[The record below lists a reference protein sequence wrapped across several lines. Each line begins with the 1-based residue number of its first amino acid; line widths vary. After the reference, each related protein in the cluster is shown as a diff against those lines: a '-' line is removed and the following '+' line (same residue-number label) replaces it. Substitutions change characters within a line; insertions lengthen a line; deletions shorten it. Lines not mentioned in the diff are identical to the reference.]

1 MRGQLWLGPALH
13 TQSWAAFFCGG
24 YPTTYRRSQSGS
36 WLRPAGALGT
46 AAMGDMRG
54 FDQLSRR
61 GREAAMGVKLDTPSV
76 TRNGD
81 GGLCNGT
88 CAMFVGQSH
97 ALAGQSDHAAH
108 RE

>member
-61 GREAAMGVKLDTPSV
+61 GREAAMGVKLDTPVS
-76 TRNGD
+76 R
-81 GGLCNGT
+81 GT
-88 CAMFVGQSH
+88 AMAACAMGLVLCLS
-97 ALAGQSDHAAH
+97 ANPTRLLVNPTM
-108 RE
+108 